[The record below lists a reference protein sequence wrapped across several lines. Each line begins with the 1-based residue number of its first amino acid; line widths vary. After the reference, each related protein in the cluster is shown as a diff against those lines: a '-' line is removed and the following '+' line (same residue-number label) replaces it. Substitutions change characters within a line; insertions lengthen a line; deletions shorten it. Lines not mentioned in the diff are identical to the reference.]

1 MEENHIKVVFIG
13 ESEVGKTSL
22 INRYVTGDFSDYY
35 YTTSASYSSKTIENE
50 GTKYYFDIWDT
61 SGYEK
66 YRALTKFFIAEAKI
80 IVLVY
85 DITKKRSFLE
95 LDYWLDTILN
105 ILGPKVFLILVG
117 NKSDLYENEEV
128 REQDAKKFAQIIKA
142 KFVLVSA
149 KTDDLHW
156 NDFFENALRDYIK
169 FMKN

>member
-1 MEENHIKVVFIG
+1 M
-13 ESEVGKTSL
+13 
-22 INRYVTGDFSDYY
+22 
-35 YTTSASYSSKTIENE
+35 
-50 GTKYYFDIWDT
+50 
-61 SGYEK
+61 
-66 YRALTKFFIAEAKI
+66 TKFFIAEAKI